1 MRLSARISP
10 NSGKKVGDVTE
21 MLRADGAADAEP
33 RVQWQQLEEHRRNR
47 IRGFIQSLADRGLL
61 KQGLGVER
69 ATTIHWTIV
78 SQEIYQLLV

>member
-21 MLRADGAADAEP
+21 MLRAAGAADAAL
-33 RVQWQQLEEHRRNR
+33 RSQWQQLEEDRRNG

-61 KQGLGVER
+61 KQGLDVEQ
-69 ATTIHWTIV
+69 ATTIHWTMV